1 MRDVPLYSR
10 KFKNG
15 VEREWKIKGMRNWE
29 KKFPRGREKKKVRE
43 KKTFEKRKKVK
54 EIISDTDGVISST
67 ARLLCQDG
75 CRAII

>member
-1 MRDVPLYSR
+1 
-10 KFKNG
+10 
-15 VEREWKIKGMRNWE
+15 MRNLE

-75 CRAII
+75 CRAFI

>member
-1 MRDVPLYSR
+1 MKNKRYEKIERRNFQEGER
-10 KFKNG
+10 KKEG
-15 VEREWKIKGMRNWE
+15 E
-29 KKFPRGREKKKVRE
+29 REKK
-43 KKTFEKRKKVK
+43 FEKRKKVK

>member
-1 MRDVPLYSR
+1 MKNKRYEKLR
-10 KFKNG
+10 KEIPKR
-15 VEREWKIKGMRNWE
+15 ER
-29 KKFPRGREKKKVRE
+29 KKEGEREKK
-43 KKTFEKRKKVK
+43 FEKRKKVK

>member
-1 MRDVPLYSR
+1 MKNKRYEKLR
-10 KFKNG
+10 KEISKR
-15 VEREWKIKGMRNWE
+15 ERK
-29 KKFPRGREKKKVRE
+29 KKKVRE
-43 KKTFEKRKKVK
+43 KKKFEKRKKVK

>member
-1 MRDVPLYSR
+1 MKNKRYEKLR
-10 KFKNG
+10 KEISKR
-15 VEREWKIKGMRNWE
+15 ER
-29 KKFPRGREKKKVRE
+29 KKSKKK
-43 KKTFEKRKKVK
+43 FEKRKKVK

>member
-1 MRDVPLYSR
+1 MKNKRYEKLR
-10 KFKNG
+10 KEISKR
-15 VEREWKIKGMRNWE
+15 ER
-29 KKFPRGREKKKVRE
+29 KKEGEREKKI
-43 KKTFEKRKKVK
+43 EKRKKVK

>member
-1 MRDVPLYSR
+1 M
-10 KFKNG
+10 
-15 VEREWKIKGMRNWE
+15 
-29 KKFPRGREKKKVRE
+29 RE